1 VALAAGLFSGASIYI
16 NWVEHPV
23 GAPLSFFEGGAFS
36 APLNL
41 HCGYRWFIAYPT
53 FEKYDGAVM
62 MLEMLATLAAG
73 LFSGASIYINLVEH
87 PARMQCGTAPAVAQW
102 APNYQR
108 ATVMQASLGAIGCLS
123 ATGAWLLGAAGTWLV
138 GGILLGLVIPF
149 TLIVI
154 LATNRKLLSP
164 DLVKESP
171 DTRRLLDRWARLH
184 AVRSLLSFSSFV
196 VFLLL
201 LTKNLS

>member
-1 VALAAGLFSGASIYI
+1 
-16 NWVEHPV
+16 
-23 GAPLSFFEGGAFS
+23 
-36 APLNL
+36 
-41 HCGYRWFIAYPT
+41 
-53 FEKYDGAVM
+53 M

-73 LFSGASIYINLVEH
+73 LFSGASIYINWVEH
-87 PARMQCGTAPAVAQW
+87 PARMQCGTAPAVAEW
-102 APNYQR
+102 APSYKR
-108 ATVMQASLGAIGCLS
+108 ATVMQASLAATGFLS
-123 ATGAWLLGAAGTWLV
+123 ATGAWLLGAGGTWLV
-138 GGILLGLVIPF
+138 GGILLGLVVPF

-154 LATNRKLLSP
+154 LPTNRKLLSP

-201 LTKNLS
+201 LTRILP